1 MRGYAMNWD
10 QTETNWDAFKNIIKY
25 DWDQL
30 TDAHLDVTA
39 GRSDY
44 LIRKIQMMYG
54 LNKAEVETHLT
65 EWQNNQINIDG
76 HFYQVK
82 PFSAVHATR

>member
-1 MRGYAMNWD
+1 MNWN
-10 QTETNWDAFKNIIKY
+10 QIETNWDTFKNIIKY

-30 TDAHLDVTA
+30 TDAQLDLIA
-39 GRSDY
+39 GRRDY
-44 LIRKIQMMYG
+44 LIRKIQTVYG
-54 LNKAEVETHLT
+54 LNKAEVETQLT

-82 PFSAVHATR
+82 PFSVLFSVQHMTR

>member
-1 MRGYAMNWD
+1 MDWD
-10 QTETNWDAFKNIIKY
+10 QIETNWDAFKNIIKY

-30 TDAHLDVTA
+30 TDAHLDIIA
-39 GRSDY
+39 GRRDY
-44 LIRKIQMMYG
+44 LIRKIQMVYG